1 MDWPRCRTTLPLK
14 CELYPLRRPWSSMS
28 QRFRDFAATQQ
39 PHSSRWNWMVG
50 GGVVDGRWQPGE
62 RGSGPYGPVTHIFS
76 RGAKIAYQ
84 YWLQYEYTQDRRWLA
99 NRAYPMLK
107 GVAEFYRN
115 YPNVRKEADGKYH
128 IHDVNSNEPLWGG
141 QDTDEEIAAM
151 MAIFPTA
158 IRAAEILNVDSE
170 LRPIWQEFA
179 DNLAPL
185 PQSDNVALGTATPA
199 AGAGSVVPIWVKA
212 LKPVQKGNAGG
223 ASDGNTLPIWF
234 FDLCTLETTGPLR
247 EAGNATAERF
257 VPSQIGTTRR
267 VGVLS
272 KVPLLAATMG
282 LR

>member
-1 MDWPRCRTTLPLK
+1 MAFDGLAPLPDDIAAEMR
-14 CELYPLRRPWSSMS
+14 ELYLLRRPWSSMS

-99 NRAYPMLK
+99 DRAYPILK

-158 IRAAEILNVDSE
+158 IRAAEILDIDSE

-185 PQSDNVALGTATPA
+185 PRSEIAASGHCTHCQWSRRRCADLGQILK
-199 AGAGSVVPIWVKA
+199 AGS
-212 LKPVQKGNAGG
+212 KGKRRRNFRWQYA
-223 ASDGNTLPIWF
+223 ANLVF
-234 FDLCTLETTGPLR
+234 RFVY
-247 EAGNATAERF
+247 AGNNR
-257 VPSQIGTTRR
+257 TT
-267 VGVLS
+267 
-272 KVPLLAATMG
+272 T
-282 LR
+282 